1 MADSHRLED
10 QSMHV
15 LLKGKGDE
23 KKGCVSS
30 IVSDNIT
37 ASKTIYIGVLAW
49 RRHEFRDV
57 VRSDAMKNFT

>member
-15 LLKGKGDE
+15 LLKGKGVE

-37 ASKTIYIGVLAW
+37 ASKTIYIGVLA
-49 RRHEFRDV
+49 
-57 VRSDAMKNFT
+57 